1 MSVCRRTSRVYC
13 DVDDLD
19 GVLNVLA
26 KTVHEGNLTETA
38 ANFIKG
44 AYYAVDVIRYHE
56 WVDNCH
62 DFMAILSNYYLDE
75 YNENLEGTYH
85 A

>member
-19 GVLNVLA
+19 GVLNTLA
-26 KTVHEGNLTETA
+26 RIVHDGGLSEQAN
-38 ANFIKG
+38 NFIKG
-44 AYYAVDVIRYHE
+44 AYYAIDIIRYHE
-56 WVDNCH
+56 HVKNCQ
-62 DFMAILSNYYLDE
+62 DFFDVLKNYYLDE
-75 YNENLEGTYH
+75 YKEKLGGKN

>member
-26 KTVHEGNLTETA
+26 KTVHECELTEQA
-38 ANFIKG
+38 ENFIKG

-56 WVDNCH
+56 WVDN
-62 DFMAILSNYYLDE
+62 
-75 YNENLEGTYH
+75 
-85 A
+85 

>member
-26 KTVHEGNLTETA
+26 RLVHDAPLTEQA
-38 ANFIKG
+38 VNFIKG
-44 AYYAVDVIRYHE
+44 AYYAIDVIRYHE
-56 WVDNCH
+56 WVDNCQ
-62 DFMAILSNYYLDE
+62 DFTAILANYYQDE
-75 YNENLEGTYH
+75 YQENMEGTPN

>member
-26 KTVHEGNLTETA
+26 RMEHDEPLTERAKT
-38 ANFIKG
+38 FLTG
-44 AYYAVDVIRYHE
+44 AYYAIDVIRYHE

-62 DFMAILSNYYLDE
+62 DFVAILANYYLDE
-75 YNENLEGTYH
+75 YKENLEGNN

>member
-26 KTVHEGNLTETA
+26 KTVHEGELTEQA
-38 ANFIKG
+38 ENFIKG

-62 DFMAILSNYYLDE
+62 DFVAILSNYYLDE